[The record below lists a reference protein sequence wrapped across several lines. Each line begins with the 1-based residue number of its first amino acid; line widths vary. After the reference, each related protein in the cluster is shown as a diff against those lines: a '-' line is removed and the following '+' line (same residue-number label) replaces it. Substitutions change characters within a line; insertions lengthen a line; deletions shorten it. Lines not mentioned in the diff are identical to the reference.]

1 MRPFLPLLRGLFGC
15 GTNKGAERRRCGK
28 RFAALDLFGALV
40 LFVGVYEARVWP
52 LSDRK
57 GAAVRTAAFGRAG
70 PPFLWREFD
79 FLGGRAREGGRW
91 ETKLCVVFVVI
102 WSALEPFGGAPP
114 PFPRLRRLSAAVTA
128 FLCAAD
134 YFKLVKPMG

>member
-28 RFAALDLFGALV
+28 RFAASDLFGALV

-79 FLGGRAREGGRW
+79 FLGGRAREGDGDGGRINFW
-91 ETKLCVVFVVI
+91 YLGCFGAL
-102 WSALEPFGGAPP
+102 WSRLEGRPP
-114 PFPRLRRLSAAVTA
+114 PSPDYDASPR
-128 FLCAAD
+128 
-134 YFKLVKPMG
+134 P

>member
-28 RFAALDLFGALV
+28 RFAASDLFGALV

-79 FLGGRAREGGRW
+79 FLGGRAREGEVTEGGLIFGICGDLELFGAVWRAAPPLPPTTTPLRGRNR
-91 ETKLCVVFVVI
+91 VFVR
-102 WSALEPFGGAPP
+102 G
-114 PFPRLRRLSAAVTA
+114 
-128 FLCAAD
+128 
-134 YFKLVKPMG
+134 